1 VKEGI
6 TLASPVMRV
15 AISLPAAALL
25 LYTLVTG
32 RVRDPVLASV
42 LLTAGVALAVVS
54 VWRSTR
60 SPGLGDLGQVLA
72 GVMGLAI
79 LPLFLV
85 EGIDTSVEGFGLLFV
100 LVIVIV
106 AFTMDGWRRQALLA
120 WALAM
125 WLVTLWGGGV
135 REPDLLLF
143 HLGGGAIVVGTV
155 TRTANALGH
164 AVTSEARAR
173 AATEQRAELLARL
186 LRVHTLEREE
196 VLETVVDG
204 LLDTGF
210 DAASLRVVDG
220 EELVLAA
227 GRGDEVLS
235 MPDRIPNDAGLPG
248 RCLRS
253 GRVESVEGPEQA
265 AAAELSR
272 ETAGAVAVPVY
283 ADDQLEGVIAGVSRW
298 ERITPEQ
305 LSMVELLA
313 SLAGRSLRRAELYEA
328 DEATVVELQRLET
341 RTQDFV
347 STVSHELRT
356 PLTVVQGLAQTLSA
370 RWDDLDAGRRD
381 DLLRRV
387 DANAGRLTQMV
398 RSLLDTSAFEE
409 GRIEVHAGA
418 VRLRPLIDDLLHRLA
433 SVTAQHP
440 VVLDIPE
447 GLVVHADRAL
457 LEHVL
462 ENLLTN
468 TAKHTPA
475 GTRVDIAAHE
485 ADGGVEVVVRDDGPG
500 IPAADLPHV
509 LDRFYRGGDP
519 ASRPA
524 GGLGL
529 GLALARQI
537 LEAHGT
543 AFMLDSVEGEGTRF
557 AFVLPG
563 PAPAQAAEP
572 TAST

>member
-1 VKEGI
+1 VKGEI
-6 TLASPVMRV
+6 TLASPAMRI
-15 AISLPAAALL
+15 AISLPATALL
-25 LYTLVTG
+25 LYSLVTD
-32 RVRDPVLASV
+32 RVREPVLAFS
-42 LLTAGVALAVVS
+42 LLAAGVALAVVA

-60 SPGLGDLGQVLA
+60 RRGLTDLDQVLT
-72 GVMGLAI
+72 GLTGLAI
-79 LPLFLV
+79 LPIFLV
-85 EGIDTSVEGFGLLFV
+85 EGIDTGPEGFGLLYV

-106 AFTMDGWRRQALLA
+106 AFTMDGWRRQTLLA
-120 WALAM
+120 WSLAM
-125 WLVTLWGGGV
+125 WFVTLWWGGV

-143 HLGGGAIVVGTV
+143 HLGGGAIVVATV

-227 GRGDEVLS
+227 GRGEAVLS
-235 MPDRIPNDAGLPG
+235 MPDRIRSDAGLPG

-253 GRVESVEGPEQA
+253 GRVETVEGPEQA
-265 AAAELSR
+265 AAAQLSR

-283 ADDQLEGVIAGVSRW
+283 ADGRLEGVIAGVSRR
-298 ERITPEQ
+298 ERITAEQ
-305 LSMVELLA
+305 LATVELLA
-313 SLAGRSLRRAELYEA
+313 SLTGRTLRRAELYAA
-328 DEATVVELQRLET
+328 DEATVVELQGLES

-356 PLTVVQGLAQTLSA
+356 PLTVVQGLAQTLST
-370 RWDDLDAGRRD
+370 RWDDLDADRRD

-387 DANAGRLTQMV
+387 DANASRLTQMV

-409 GRIEVHAGA
+409 GRIEVHAGR
-418 VRLRPLIDDLLHRLA
+418 VQLRPLVEDLLHRLA

-440 VVLDIPE
+440 VVIDVPD
-447 GLVVHADRAL
+447 GLALQADRSL

-468 TAKHTPA
+468 TAKHTPE
-475 GTRVDIAAHE
+475 GTRVDIAARE
-485 ADGGVEVVVRDDGPG
+485 VEGGVELVVADDGPG

-537 LEAHGT
+537 LEAHG
-543 AFMLDSVEGEGTRF
+543 AELHLESVEGEGTRF
-557 AFVLPG
+557 SFVLPRATPGGTHG
-563 PAPAQAAEP
+563 P
-572 TAST
+572 TTST